1 MAVALYTAV
10 QSTSLS
16 NQCRCHQLAPRLFQI
31 QSHLLI
37 ETFWGSCCPPLSV
50 HTHGNPIHRVLVL
63 FHVIRQ
69 LCSLQCSCHLNFVP
83 LHGWS
88 SATVPRFAR
97 SSLRLL
103 INTLMVRI
111 WIDILRITLRQSPNI
126 FSDKI
131 CFSTIFINFN
141 QRVNNVFY
149 RHNSFHFGWRVP
161 ANF

>member
-1 MAVALYTAV
+1 MAVALYTAF

-16 NQCRCHQLAPRLFQI
+16 DQCRCHQLAPLLFQI
-31 QSHLLI
+31 QSQLLI

-103 INTLMVRI
+103 IYAEGSHMDRYPSDHTSAI
-111 WIDILRITLRQSPNI
+111 SQYFLRQNL
-126 FSDKI
+126 FLHH
-131 CFSTIFINFN
+131 FYQLQSTC
-141 QRVNNVFY
+141 
-149 RHNSFHFGWRVP
+149 
-161 ANF
+161 